1 MQRVV
6 VTGVGTINPLGHNV
20 QEYWNGLSNGISAA
34 APITKFD
41 TSKFKTKFAC
51 EIKNY
56 DPQQYFDK
64 GEARKYDVF
73 SQYALISVDEAI
85 KQSRLMEAEVDME
98 RVGVIWASGLGGS
111 TTLEAQLTEYVQ
123 GDGTPR
129 FNPYLIPK
137 MLINIAAGLISI
149 RYGFKGV
156 NYVAV
161 TACAAGNSA
170 IIEAFNNIR
179 WGKADVIVTGGS
191 EAGITQASMGG
202 FGSMKAL
209 STRNDEPA
217 KASRPFD
224 KHREGFVM
232 GEGAGALVLESYE
245 HALKRGATILAEI
258 VGGAMTGDA
267 YHISA
272 SHPEGEG
279 AARGMKLALQ
289 EAGLTMQDVDYIN
302 AHATSTPVGDASE
315 ISAIKTMLKDIPG
328 KRVAVSATKSMTGH
342 LLGAAGAIEAIAC
355 IQALQEGVIPPSINI
370 EELDDAIP
378 DNIEVIAN
386 KAVQRELNVCIS
398 NTFGFGGHNAIVVM
412 KKWK

>member
-6 VTGVGTINPLGHNV
+6 VTGIGTINPLGNNV
-20 QEYWNGLSNGISAA
+20 QEYWNGLANGVSAA

-56 DPQQYFDK
+56 DPLQYFDK
-64 GEARKYDVF
+64 GEARKYDAF

-111 TTLEAQLTEYVQ
+111 TTLEGQLTEFVQ

-191 EAGITQASMGG
+191 ESGITQASMGG

-217 KASRPFD
+217 RASRPFD

-245 HALKRGATILAEI
+245 HAMKRGATILAEI
-258 VGGAMTGDA
+258 AGGAMTGDA

-279 AARGMKLALQ
+279 AARAMKLALQ
-289 EAGLTMQDVDYIN
+289 EAGLTMHDVDYIN

-315 ISAIKTMLKDIPG
+315 ISAIKSMLKDIPG

-355 IQALQEGVIPPSINI
+355 IRAMQEGSIPPSINI